1 MKRKLYDL
9 AAADPS
15 FRFSPYCW
23 RIKLAL
29 AHKNLSYDTIPWRF
43 TDKEAIAF
51 SGQDKVPVLLDG
63 KTTVSDSQKIAE
75 YLESTYPNEASL
87 FGDAQAQAITMLVKN
102 WSEASLQPA
111 LTKILL
117 PAIFKRLAPKDQD
130 YFRATREAAHGIS
143 IEAME
148 AAQESYFPAVQA
160 ALEPL
165 RRTLGGQDFIAGIAP
180 AYADHIV
187 FGALQWAS
195 LTTPVALWGAD
206 DVIAR
211 WMSAVLEAY
220 DLN

>member
-29 AHKNLSYDTIPWRF
+29 AHKNLSYDTIPWHF
-43 TDKEAIAF
+43 TDKDAIAF
-51 SGQDKVPVLLDG
+51 SGQDKVPVLVDG
-63 KTTVSDSQKIAE
+63 KTTISDSQKIAE
-75 YLESTYPNEASL
+75 YLEATYPNEASL
-87 FGDAQAQAITMLVKN
+87 FGDVQAQAITMFVKH
-102 WSEASLQPA
+102 WAESTLHPA

-130 YFRATREAAHGIS
+130 YFRATREAVYGMS

-148 AAQESYFPAVQA
+148 AKRDSYMPAVQA

-187 FGALQWAS
+187 FGALQWAA
-195 LTTPVALWGAD
+195 LTTPVALWGED

-211 WMSAVLEAY
+211 WMRAVLAAY